1 MFNNFALV
9 CFGALLSA
17 LGFVLKRSLT
27 GEKSKERA
35 ERLAVLAEL
44 QVKLH
49 SGDITI
55 GELENLEE
63 WLIKPANR
71 KADMTL
77 EEARKSGQID
87 GLTQVEMNLRAG
99 IDLKKAQL
107 ELQHTLGL
115 VKIDLEPT
123 ELRLLDEAQELWS
136 AFSVKQAD
144 FEAEMYDG
152 GSIQPLIWAT
162 AVEDATR
169 QRTKEL
175 NLLYEGRQNL

>member
-1 MFNNFALV
+1 MEPMFNNFALV

-35 ERLAVLAEL
+35 ERLAGLAEL
-44 QVKLH
+44 PVK
-49 SGDITI
+49 
-55 GELENLEE
+55 
-63 WLIKPANR
+63 R